1 MTSTCIYGVKSN
13 TPSIDGKFHYVYRI
27 TNLVENKHYYG
38 KRSSKI
44 NPHSD
49 IGIKYFSSSGDKTFI
64 NDQKENPDHYKYK
77 VLLCFEN
84 RKEALNF
91 EVFIHKYFDV
101 RNHSKFYN
109 AANQTSNGFDY
120 DPTGTTLSE
129 ETKSKISKT
138 LTGHKHSIE
147 TRKKI
152 SNGNINPSWET
163 RKKMSERRK
172 GTTLSEETKSKIS
185 KTLTGFK
192 RSEESRANYSAAKQ
206 NVTAI
211 TREKLSSSR
220 KNMVNC
226 FDLIQQTHV
235 TVSKEEF
242 KLNKN
247 LIGNRSRILN
257 QYLNCH
263 DNNEKEELL
272 LFLIKKRSVV

>member
-1 MTSTCIYGVKSN
+1 MTSIVIYGVKSN

-138 LTGHKHSIE
+138 LTG
-147 TRKKI
+147 
-152 SNGNINPSWET
+152 
-163 RKKMSERRK
+163 
-172 GTTLSEETKSKIS
+172 
-185 KTLTGFK
+185 FK